1 MPETEIACPVCQSPL
16 VFDATLLVRGDKIT
30 CGTCDTAIGIEPGGN
45 TKATMEAFAAAR
57 RTAEAL
63 KVERKKRG

>member
-1 MPETEIACPVCQSPL
+1 MCKAELT
-16 VFDATLLVRGDKIT
+16 FDATKLVRGEKIT

-57 RTAEAL
+57 RTAQEV
-63 KVERKKRG
+63 KVQRKKRG

>member
-1 MPETEIACPVCQSPL
+1 MPLSHMPCPVCRAPL
-16 VFDATLLVRGDKIT
+16 VIDAAALVRGEKIT

-57 RTAEAL
+57 RNAQQV
-63 KVERKKRG
+63 KVERKRRG